1 MAIAR
6 RPPGRFR
13 AVIVDLDEV
22 LLLRE
27 RAWRY
32 AIEEAVAA
40 TTGDRIDASKI
51 SSEYR
56 LRPWRHALSVV
67 LRDEADIGS
76 VASLCQDIY
85 ERSAMK
91 RLLVH
96 EGIGMVLD
104 RFRGE
109 GVEVAAVSRE
119 AHRTARKQ
127 AESTGIDRF
136 LTALSARGD
145 RAEDVLLAVSDCLSF
160 MEHDVRRCAVVSPD
174 VRVLRLAAGIG
185 LACYRAAWNG
195 ADGSEF
201 PALAAPRDL
210 LSLLDA
216 GPLATAD

>member
-32 AIEEAVAA
+32 ALEEAVAA

-56 LRPWRHALSVV
+56 LRPWRHALSIV
-67 LRDEADIGS
+67 LRDESGTGS
-76 VASLCQDIY
+76 IASLCQDIY

-96 EGIGMVLD
+96 DGIGMVLD

-119 AHRTARKQ
+119 AHQTARKQ

-145 RAEDVLLAVSDCLSF
+145 KAEDILLAVRDCLSF

-174 VRVLRLAAGIG
+174 VGVLRLAAGIG
-185 LACYRAAWNG
+185 LACYESAW
-195 ADGSEF
+195 DGTASGEF
-201 PALAAPRDL
+201 PALAAPRGL
-210 LSLLDA
+210 LSLLD
-216 GPLATAD
+216 PVPPATD